1 MKLTRLLSIIAS
13 LVLASLVLGCTD
25 HGTRHIIA
33 CADSLSLTRPDS
45 AMAIMDSIGQTKDRL
60 SHSEQMYYEL
70 IRAKVQNRAY
80 IDFTTDSVML
90 LVADYYDH
98 HGSANDRMLAHY
110 LLGCTY
116 RDMKEAP
123 MSLQCYYDAVEAA
136 DITSSDCDYRTMMS
150 IWGQI
155 ASILDK
161 QYMPMEEL
169 DALKQYQKYAL
180 LSGDTLNYIRGLEHH
195 LSPYSLTGDT
205 INILKTTDESIRLY
219 LKYGYTSQA
228 AMAVAS
234 VIYVWLN
241 RHDYDKV
248 HQLQQIYETQSGLFD
263 EYGNIAKGKE
273 HYYYGKGMY
282 YEGVGKLDSA
292 LYFYRK
298 LFNAGHT
305 FDACNGLTRIYA
317 KMGNVDSVSHYS
329 LLKDTVFDE
338 IQTNLYNEQ
347 MHQVKGMYDYTRNQK
362 IAHQKEQE
370 TLRGKII
377 FAIFVFIVLALA
389 IASYLIHRSF
399 KKKKLSEIS
408 LLNDNY
414 ISTALLYKKALNE
427 QELLKRDYE
436 LHYKTKEQELRRL
449 KEQLTDL
456 QTQYEAM
463 TSENKKA
470 ALHTSNIVQCFHHFS
485 PMDNEHPNDKD
496 WDELDLILS
505 QCVPSFYH
513 MIKHS
518 CLNINEQHVCMLIS
532 IGCSSKDA
540 SNLLHTQQQHISN
553 IKSTANSKLFNDKS
567 ARTLEVNLVAA
578 MKNA

>member
-1 MKLTRLLSIIAS
+1 MKPTRLLSIIVS

-136 DITSSDCDYRTMMS
+136 DTTSSDCDYRTMMS

-155 ASILDK
+155 AIVLKK
-161 QYMPMEEL
+161 QCMPLEEL
-169 DALKQYQKYAL
+169 DAMDKYQKYAL
-180 LSGDTLNYIRGLEHH
+180 LCCDTFNYIKGIEFSIDAYNLME
-195 LSPYSLTGDT
+195 DT
-205 INILKTTDESIRLY
+205 VNILKTTEEAIQLY
-219 LKYGYTSQA
+219 KEHGYTQQA
-228 AMAVAS
+228 VRVMSTIV
-234 VIYVWLN
+234 YVWLN

-263 EYGNIAKGKE
+263 EYGDIAKGKE

-305 FDACNGLTRIYA
+305 FDACNGLTRIYT

-456 QTQYEAM
+456 QAQYEAM